1 MIRKLTFILAHD
13 IGNVNFY
20 YTYKKLMNDQWRS
33 YDELKK
39 EQERQLGNMLNFCY
53 NYVPYY
59 HTLFKKLN
67 ISPDEIKI
75 LKDLEKMPVLTTET
89 IKKNWKEF
97 KPTNLNKIG
106 YYNRSTGGSTG
117 TPFKYRITKY
127 ERFLDGATIYK
138 GWSYAGYELGDRMVF
153 LGGSSV
159 GVGNIQTVFGRLEK
173 EIHETV
179 RNIKLLSSF
188 DMGEKEMQQYAKIIN
203 SFRPIYIY
211 GYPSALYF
219 FSKWIDEQDIN
230 IHISQG
236 IFTTAEKLF
245 PYMRAKI
252 EDVFGCDVY
261 DTYGLNDGGVHAF
274 ECSEHNGL
282 HIATERSIMEVVD
295 ENNGQLESGRGRIL
309 ATSLYNYAMPFIRYD
324 TGDLGYIVD
333 SVCGCGRG
341 HKLLKEI
348 IGRQQEMLETP
359 EGKYI
364 HGEFFT
370 HIFWEINGVKEF
382 QTVQE
387 KIDKIIIKIIP
398 EEYFDEDQLDIIRKI
413 IRKKSEG
420 WNVEFKFVD
429 KIERTGAGK
438 YKFVINEIRRMR

>member
-387 KIDKIIIKIIP
+387 KIDKIVIKIIP